1 MNTSNS
7 KNTHLPEPL
16 LNHRRSPEA
25 QGMYDPRYEH
35 DACGLGFVVNI
46 KGNPAHQIIADGLT
60 ILENLVHRG
69 AEGAEPNTGD
79 GAGVLMQLPDAF
91 LREACAELGFKLPPL
106 GRYGVGVIFL
116 PQENE
121 QRAAC
126 ERRLEQIVHEEGQQ
140 VLGWR
145 TVPVDNVALGSIAV
159 ASEPIIRQFFV
170 TFDAPSIVFRQ
181 RDEGRLALE
190 RILYV
195 IRKRAENE
203 IRPN

>member
-7 KNTHLPEPL
+7 ENTHRPEPRL
-16 LNHRRSPEA
+16 THKRPPQA

-46 KGNPAHQIIADGLT
+46 KGHPAHQIIADGLT

-106 GRYGVGVIFL
+106 GRYGAGVIFL
-116 PQENE
+116 PRDED
-121 QRAAC
+121 QRARC
-126 ERRLEQIVHEEGQQ
+126 EQQIEQIVYEEGQQ

-145 TVPVDNVALGSIAV
+145 TVPVDNTDLGSIAK
-159 ASEPIIRQFFV
+159 AAEPVMRQLFV

-195 IRKRAENE
+195 IRR
-203 IRPN
+203 